1 MRRKLKTLARNLVI
15 ACLYPKPLVG
25 LFYLPRF
32 IRHWIEYIWSARGIR
47 RIDLLDLQPC
57 LGDWSAHT
65 PFDAHYF
72 YQGAWLARQLSA
84 TKPAQHVDVGSS
96 VLTMSV
102 LSAFANTIF
111 LDYRPLNAALSGLI
125 SVAGDILTLP
135 FANDSIDSL
144 SCLHVIEHI
153 GLGRYGDPLDPQ
165 GSSKAALELQRVMRQ
180 GGRLFISLPIGQER
194 TCFNAHRIHSPDS
207 VVKMFP
213 KLKLVDVSYVDD
225 EGRFIESSMPS
236 SPGDMQYGCGF
247 FVFEK
252 P

>member
-1 MRRKLKTLARNLVI
+1 MKRKLKTLARNLVI
-15 ACLYPKPLVG
+15 ALLYPKPLVG
-25 LFYLPRF
+25 LLYLPRF
-32 IRHWIEYIWSARGIR
+32 IRHWIGYVRSAKGTQ
-47 RIDLLDLQPC
+47 RIDLLDMQPC

-72 YQGAWLARQLSA
+72 YQGAWLARQLSE

-102 LSAFANTIF
+102 LSALANTIF
-111 LDYRPLNAALSGLI
+111 VDYRPLHAALSGLI

-165 GSSKAALELQRVMRQ
+165 GSSKAALELQRVIRK
-180 GGRLFISLPIGQER
+180 GGKLFVSLPIGQER
-194 TCFNAHRIHSPDS
+194 ICFNAHRIYSPDS
-207 VVKMFP
+207 VVRMFSP
-213 KLKLVDVSYVDD
+213 LKLISASYVDD
-225 EGRFIESSMPS
+225 RGQFIENRVPPA
-236 SPGDMQYGCGF
+236 PGDMQYGCGF